1 MKKAKRILGS
11 LLSMILL
18 STLMTPA
25 VSYGAASAISSV
37 SLRVGLNDFE
47 AGDSLPDIEIGDRNA
62 SDCAYVYESSS
73 YYDIYR
79 AQWVTSSSRRYA
91 EDESLAGTNRSRFA
105 EIPGRILLQ
114 QC

>member
-47 AGDSLPDIEIGDRNA
+47 A
-62 SDCAYVYESSS
+62 
-73 YYDIYR
+73 
-79 AQWVTSSSRRYA
+79 
-91 EDESLAGTNRSRFA
+91 
-105 EIPGRILLQ
+105 
-114 QC
+114 